1 MPRGPTVLANPPLR
15 QPSPARTEISLCDA
29 PGPQTRADGMRGGRA
44 LRPGAPPAGRAR
56 AGPHRGLPGACRAGV
71 PERRRGPPRASGAA
85 AGPGPRGHDA
95 DVVVVGAGI
104 GGLCC
109 GALLAKYGF
118 KVTVR
123 VVGGPSAC

>member
-1 MPRGPTVLANPPLR
+1 MRLGHK
-15 QPSPARTEISLCDA
+15 
-29 PGPQTRADGMRGGRA
+29 RAGMLGGRV
-44 LRPGAPPAGRAR
+44 LRPGAPAGRAR
-56 AGPHRGLPGACRAGV
+56 AGPGRSLPWASGAGV

-109 GALLAKYGF
+109 GALLAKYG
-118 KVTVR
+118 
-123 VVGGPSAC
+123 

>member
-1 MPRGPTVLANPPLR
+1 MSTPPT
-15 QPSPARTEISLCDA
+15 
-29 PGPQTRADGMRGGRA
+29 
-44 LRPGAPPAGRAR
+44 
-56 AGPHRGLPGACRAGV
+56 
-71 PERRRGPPRASGAA
+71 AA
-85 AGPGPRGHDA
+85 AAAAEVRNRKLTEERKSLA

-109 GALLAKYGF
+109 GALLAKYGL

>member
-1 MPRGPTVLANPPLR
+1 MHQPIPREDGDL
-15 QPSPARTEISLCDA
+15 TEIISVRLGHKCA
-29 PGPQTRADGMRGGRA
+29 GMLGGRV

-104 GGLCC
+104 SGLCC
-109 GALLAKYGF
+109 GALLAKYG
-118 KVTVR
+118 
-123 VVGGPSAC
+123 